1 MYYMYNIYLLDTF
14 INTDNLAYRKPTWQ
28 TLEKYSSAKAVDGLY
43 ETSSGGRDQCAM
55 SYPSSKE
62 VTWMVDLEATYSIY
76 TVVLYHKSGGLR
88 YGK

>member
-1 MYYMYNIYLLDTF
+1 MYYNIYQLDTF

-43 ETSSGGRDQCAM
+43 ETSTGGRDQCAM

-62 VTWMVDLEATYSIY
+62 VTWMVDLEASYSIY
-76 TVVLYHKSGGLR
+76 TVVLYHKSGGIR